1 MKSSLFFPTLLCA
14 LAFGLLG
21 SLSLPAQTNQG
32 GGAGARLAFLSAGDR
47 AHFLKVRQQVLD
59 SNADL
64 KAEQESL
71 EKERQFVKNQGSQAS
86 QDDRKTL
93 RENTMAHFQKMNA
106 AMLQADPSI
115 SSILDEIKA
124 KMKERYEKHADSGGA
139 ANQ

>member
-1 MKSSLFFPTLLCA
+1 MKPSLFFPTLLCA

-21 SLSLPAQTNQG
+21 SLSLSAQTNQG
-32 GGAGARLAFLSAGDR
+32 GGARLGFLSAEDR
-47 AHFLKVRQQVLD
+47 VHFLKVRQQVLD
-59 SNADL
+59 SNPDL
-64 KAEQESL
+64 KTEQESL
-71 EKERQFVKNQGSQAS
+71 EKERQFVKTQGAQAS

-93 RENTMAHFQKMNA
+93 RENTMAHFEKMNT

-124 KMKERYEKHADSGGA
+124 KMKERPEQHADSGDG